1 MADRTT
7 YSQLLEHSKQL
18 NYLLELPELEEDEKE
33 ELEYIWNSLKSR
45 KESKFDAIVHVIKD
59 CDRRIERLEKEIEEI
74 KSNKEH
80 WRKKRNNVINIV
92 KLAYERKLIGSKPTG
107 EKYQATIKTTKP
119 KLLDNFEKWS
129 QKEKENFGLY
139 KRTIIT
145 RALDN
150 SILNQTQEE
159 LPDKEQLKKILKTRP
174 TEAPQS
180 AQLVQR
186 VSFIYG
192 LRKRIKTGV

>member
-1 MADRTT
+1 MADPTS
-7 YSQLLEHSKQL
+7 YAQLLEPSKQL

-33 ELEYIWNSLKSR
+33 ELEHIWNSLKSR
-45 KESKFDAIVHVIKD
+45 KESKFDAIVNVIKD
-59 CDRRIERLEKEIEEI
+59 CDRRIERLDKESEEI
-74 KSNKEH
+74 KLNKEH

-107 EKYQATIKTTKP
+107 DKYQATIKTTKP

-159 LPDKEQLKKILKTRP
+159 LPDKEQLKKVLKTRP
-174 TEAPQS
+174 TEAPQT

-186 VSFIYG
+186 VSFVYG